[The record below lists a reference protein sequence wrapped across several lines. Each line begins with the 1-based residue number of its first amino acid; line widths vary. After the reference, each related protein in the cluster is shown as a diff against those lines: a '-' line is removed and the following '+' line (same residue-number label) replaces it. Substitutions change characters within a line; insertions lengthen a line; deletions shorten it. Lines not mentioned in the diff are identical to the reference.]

1 MVGFTKNYCGA
12 CGGGSGG
19 GGGGGGEK
27 NCSSK
32 NNEVYDVLN
41 KS

>member
-27 NCSSK
+27 TLAAK
-32 NNEVYDVLN
+32 IMKYTMF
-41 KS
+41 